1 MLLFAKSFSVM
12 ETPDCNTQVQAP
24 RSTTPLQDEEMAK
37 VPMASLSIEK
47 VIFRSQAV
55 DDSFHEKTGIIIQ
68 ILNSHCP
75 GSPLVIGG
83 IRINLN
89 DINQVPRYL
98 EQNRA
103 LIKQHAAKVLLDHW
117 ITLNYGMGCNEGI
130 TVDDF
135 GLTFSIGSVSPLAI
149 KMNPHQRPE
158 GPLFFC
164 HFPALVEPQVL
175 EHSDWNTNTNGVTV
189 HIINAYISLLP
200 PHQRRNIILR
210 KEREDKAAAS
220 AVAAATPQTRTTQVT
235 LQPTGYT
242 GTIPK
247 KSRPNPHPTAS
258 GSGTR
263 PAPYP
268 ARPQPTYISDN
279 AVLREEMGH
288 LHALINRVQS
298 QIVPTPALPTPRTPV
313 WPRQNQGPDLP
324 DGL

>member
-1 MLLFAKSFSVM
+1 
-12 ETPDCNTQVQAP
+12 
-24 RSTTPLQDEEMAK
+24 MAK

-47 VIFRSQAV
+47 VIYRSLNV
-55 DDSFHEKTGIIIQ
+55 DDSFHDKTGLIIQ

-83 IRINLN
+83 LRINLM

-103 LIKQHAAKVLLDHW
+103 LIKQHAAKVLMDHW

-135 GLTFSIGSVSPLAI
+135 GLAFSVGSVSPMAV

-175 EHSDWNTNTNGVTV
+175 EHSDWNTNNNGVSV
-189 HIINAYISLLP
+189 HVINAYISLLP
-200 PHQRRNIILR
+200 LHQRRNVILR

-220 AVAAATPQTRTTQVT
+220 AIAAATPPARSTPVT
-235 LQPTGYT
+235 LQPTGYN

-247 KSRPNPHPTAS
+247 KSRPNSHPVPS

-263 PAPYP
+263 SAPYP
-268 ARPQPTYISDN
+268 ARPQPQYISDN
-279 AVLREEMGH
+279 AILREEIGN
-288 LHALINRVQS
+288 LHAMMARVQS

-313 WPRQNQGPDLP
+313 WPRQHQGPDLP

>member
-1 MLLFAKSFSVM
+1 MQ
-12 ETPDCNTQVQAP
+12 TPECSKVQAQDP

-37 VPMASLSIEK
+37 VPMASLSLDKMEY
-47 VIFRSQAV
+47 RSLNV
-55 DDSFHEKTGIIIQ
+55 DDSFHDKKGMIIQ

-83 IRINLN
+83 IRINLE
-89 DINQVPRYL
+89 DIRQVPQYL
-98 EQNRA
+98 HQNRA
-103 LIKQHAAKVLLDHW
+103 LIKQHAAKILLDHW
-117 ITLNYGMGCNEGI
+117 ITVNYGMGCNETI
-130 TVDDF
+130 TIEDF
-135 GLTFSIGSVSPLAI
+135 GLTFTVGSVSACGMR
-149 KMNPHQRPE
+149 MNPHQRPE

-164 HFPALVEPQVL
+164 HFPALVEAQII
-175 EHSDWNTNTNGVTV
+175 EHADWNVNNDGAAV

-200 PHQRRNIILR
+200 LHQRRNIILR
-210 KEREDKAAAS
+210 REREEKAAAS
-220 AVAAATPQTRTTQVT
+220 AAASAPPAVRSTPVI

-247 KSRPNPHPTAS
+247 KSRPNSHPTAS

-263 PAPYP
+263 PSPYP

-279 AVLREEMGH
+279 AVLREEIGN

-298 QIVPTPALPTPRTPV
+298 QIVPTPALPTPRTPL

>member
-1 MLLFAKSFSVM
+1 MLLFTKSFPVM
-12 ETPDCNTQVQAP
+12 ETPDCSTQAQAP

-47 VIFRSQAV
+47 VIFRSQTV
-55 DDSFHEKTGIIIQ
+55 DDSFHEKTGMIIQ

-189 HIINAYISLLP
+189 HVINAYISLLP

-247 KSRPNPHPTAS
+247 KSRPNPHPIAS

-298 QIVPTPALPTPRTPV
+298 QMVPTPALPTPRTPV

>member
-55 DDSFHEKTGIIIQ
+55 DDSFHEKTGMIIQ

-220 AVAAATPQTRTTQVT
+220 AVAAATPKTRTTQVT

-258 GSGTR
+258 GSGAR

-313 WPRQNQGPDLP
+313 WPRQHQGPDLP

>member
-1 MLLFAKSFSVM
+1 MLLFTKSFPVM
-12 ETPDCNTQVQAP
+12 ETPECTIQAQAP
-24 RSTTPLQDEEMAK
+24 RSDTPLQDEDMTK
-37 VPMASLSIEK
+37 VPMASLTIEK
-47 VIFRSQAV
+47 VVYRSLNV
-55 DDSFHEKTGIIIQ
+55 DDSFHEKTGMIIQ

-89 DINQVPRYL
+89 DINQVPKYL

-103 LIKQHAAKVLLDHW
+103 VIKQHAAKVLLDHW

-135 GLTFSIGSVSPLAI
+135 GLTFTIGSVSQLAV

-164 HFPALVEPQVL
+164 HFPALVEPQTL
-175 EHSDWNTNTNGVTV
+175 EHENWHTNNNGVTV

-200 PHQRRNIILR
+200 LHQRRNVILR

-313 WPRQNQGPDLP
+313 WPRQHQGPDLP

>member
-1 MLLFAKSFSVM
+1 MQ
-12 ETPDCNTQVQAP
+12 TPECSQVQAQDP

-37 VPMASLSIEK
+37 VPMASLTLEK
-47 VIFRSQAV
+47 VVYRSQNV
-55 DDSFHEKTGIIIQ
+55 DDSFFDKTGMIIQ

-83 IRINLN
+83 LRINLR
-89 DINQVPRYL
+89 DITQVPRYL

-103 LIKQHAAKVLLDHW
+103 VIKQHAAKVLLDHW

-135 GLTFSIGSVSPLAI
+135 GLTFTIGSVSQIAV

-164 HFPALVEPQVL
+164 HFPALVEPQIL
-175 EHSDWNTNTNGVTV
+175 EHEDWNTQNNGVAV

-210 KEREDKAAAS
+210 KEREDKAASAAAA
-220 AVAAATPQTRTTQVT
+220 AVAAAAATTQTRTSQVT
-235 LQPTGYT
+235 LQSTGYT

-263 PAPYP
+263 PSPYP

-279 AVLREEMGH
+279 AVLREEIGH

-298 QIVPTPALPTPRTPV
+298 QIVPTPALPTPRTPL
-313 WPRQNQGPDLP
+313 WPRQHQGPDLP

>member
-12 ETPDCNTQVQAP
+12 ETPDCSTQAQAP
-24 RSTTPLQDEEMAK
+24 RSTTPLQDEDMAK

-47 VIFRSQAV
+47 VIYRSLNV
-55 DDSFHEKTGIIIQ
+55 DDSFHDKTGLIIQ

-83 IRINLN
+83 LRINLI
-89 DINQVPRYL
+89 DITQVPRYL

-103 LIKQHAAKVLLDHW
+103 LIKQHAAKVLMDHW

-135 GLTFSIGSVSPLAI
+135 GLTFSVGSVSPCAV

-164 HFPALVEPQVL
+164 HFPALVEPQIL
-175 EHSDWNTNTNGVTV
+175 EHSDWNTSNNGVSV
-189 HIINAYISLLP
+189 HIINAYVSLLP
-200 PHQRRNIILR
+200 LHQRRNVILR

-220 AVAAATPQTRTTQVT
+220 AIAAATPPARSNPVT

-247 KSRPNPHPTAS
+247 KSRPNSHPTAS

-279 AVLREEMGH
+279 AVLREEMGQ

-313 WPRQNQGPDLP
+313 WPRQHQGPDLP

>member
-1 MLLFAKSFSVM
+1 MLLFTKSFPVM
-12 ETPDCNTQVQAP
+12 ETPECNTQAQNP

-47 VIFRSQAV
+47 VIFRSQTV
-55 DDSFHEKTGIIIQ
+55 DDSFFDKKGMIIQ

-103 LIKQHAAKVLLDHW
+103 IIKQHAAKVLLDHW

-135 GLTFSIGSVSPLAI
+135 GLTFTIGSVSQMAV

-175 EHSDWNTNTNGVTV
+175 EHADWALNNEGTAV

-220 AVAAATPQTRTTQVT
+220 AVATAPPPARSTPVT

-247 KSRPNPHPTAS
+247 KSRPNPHPTPS

-263 PAPYP
+263 PSPYP
-268 ARPQPTYISDN
+268 ARPQPQYISDN

-298 QIVPTPALPTPRTPV
+298 QMIPTPALPTPRTPV